1 MPDQDLRYTWM
12 ESPVGKLLIAGAGD
26 TVHVISFPGGHKAVK
41 PKFGWVRDD
50 SCLPQARRQLADYFA
65 GTLRTFD
72 LPLAFSGTPFQE
84 RVWQA
89 LAEIPY
95 GETRSYGWL
104 ANRLGAPNASRA
116 VGAANG
122 ANPLPIV
129 LPCHRVIGADGS
141 LTGFGG
147 GIATKIFLL
156 AHEGVAAVTASD
168 AQLQLL

>member
-1 MPDQDLRYTWM
+1 MPDTQLRYTWL
-12 ESPVGKLLIAGAGD
+12 ESPVGALLLAGTGE
-26 TVHVISFPGGHKAVK
+26 TVHLISFPGGRKAVT
-41 PKFGWVRDD
+41 PKAGWQRDD
-50 SCLPQARRQLADYFA
+50 TCLAETRRQLTAYFS
-65 GTLRTFD
+65 GKLRQFD
-72 LPLAFSGTPFQE
+72 LPLALNGTPFQE
-84 RVWQA
+84 RVWRA

-104 ANRLGAPNASRA
+104 AGHLGAPDASRA

-147 GIATKIFLL
+147 GIETKRFLL
-156 AHEGVAAVTASD
+156 AHEGSAAVAPD
-168 AQLQLL
+168 AQLSLL

>member
-1 MPDQDLRYTWM
+1 MSDTQLSYTWL
-12 ESPVGKLLIAGAGD
+12 ESPVGTLLLAGVGE
-26 TVHVISFPGGHKAVK
+26 TVHLISFPGGHKAVA
-41 PKFGWVRDD
+41 PKDGWQRDD
-50 SCLPQARRQLADYFA
+50 TCLAEARGQLADYFS
-65 GTLRTFD
+65 GKLRKFD
-72 LPLAFSGTPFQE
+72 LPLALNGTAFQE
-84 RVWQA
+84 RVWRA

-104 ANRLGAPNASRA
+104 AGHLDAPNASRA

-147 GIATKIFLL
+147 GIETKRFLL
-156 AHEGVAAVTASD
+156 AHEGATAGRPGG
-168 AQLQLL
+168 QLPLL

>member
-1 MPDQDLRYTWM
+1 MPDTALRFTWLG
-12 ESPVGKLLIAGAGD
+12 SPVGKLLIAGIDD
-26 TVHVISFPGGHKAVK
+26 TVHLISFPGGHKAVR
-41 PKFGWVRDD
+41 PKAGWVRDD
-50 SCLPQARRQLADYFA
+50 DCLPETRRQLTAYFS
-65 GTLRTFD
+65 GKLRKFD
-72 LPLAFSGTPFQE
+72 LPLALYGTPFQE
-84 RVWQA
+84 RVWRA

-104 ANRLGAPNASRA
+104 ANHLRAPMASRA

-147 GIATKIFLL
+147 GIETKRFLL
-156 AHEGVAAVTASD
+156 AHEGAAAVKAD
-168 AQLQLL
+168 DQLSLL